1 MGKRM
6 VRMLVACVFAIALQA
21 RAAAPEGAVLGAMQD
36 ELQRALE
43 GLRIEGQPAPYYVAA
58 QLDEVATRNLTAR
71 LGEISQD
78 NSARSRV
85 LRVEVRVGD
94 YTFDSSR
101 FVSAGGSAADSVA
114 AALDDDYDV
123 VRRQVWLLADAA
135 YKRAVNVFAR
145 KKAAFQNRTA
155 SDALPDFSKSTPVQR
170 IVAPALPAT
179 AWNDWIDRIRQMSA
193 VFLSDPAILS
203 SEVNLAEER
212 GRRYYVN
219 SEGFR
224 IVLPIGANGL
234 RVIADTQ
241 AADGMPVRDVFEIF
255 ERSLS
260 DMPPAAELMARTRQ
274 FAAGLGAARAASMG
288 EDYSGPVLFE
298 GRAGAEL
305 VAQVLVPALV
315 AGRAPDNERGSQGAQ
330 PPFLSRI
337 GSRVMAD
344 ELSVSDT
351 PSLAQFNGRPVPGAY
366 ELDDEG
372 TPAQDVLLVDKGKLQ
387 TLLTNRVP
395 QRNLPQSNGHGRGG
409 GPQAG
414 VVQVSSTAA
423 VPYAQLK
430 ESYLKLLKEQGRP
443 FGYIVRSLTPPT
455 ALIGSVADISE
466 LLALLTTGSSG
477 AGGATGPMIPQII
490 KVTPDGAEQVVRG
503 MRFGALAPNAFRDV
517 LGTSQE
523 RELLTYRGGST
534 VPLAPGTLGA
544 RQVPVSV
551 IAPSFIVDDLEIQR
565 TRDTAQKPPVVPS
578 PLARR

>member
-1 MGKRM
+1 MGMRKLRLLVICLLGM
-6 VRMLVACVFAIALQA
+6 VAPCW
-21 RAAAPEGAVLGAMQD
+21 AAAPEDAVLGAMQD
-36 ELQRALE
+36 ELQRAL
-43 GLRIEGQPAPYYVAA
+43 GSLRIEGQPVPYYVAA
-58 QLDEVATRNLTAR
+58 QLDDTAARNLTAR

-78 NSARSRV
+78 NTSRSRV

-94 YTFDSSR
+94 YSFDSSR

-114 AALDDDYDV
+114 APLDDDYDV
-123 VRRQVWLLADAA
+123 IRRQVWLLADAA

-145 KKAAFQNRTA
+145 KKATFQNRNA
-155 SDALPDFSKSTPVQR
+155 SESLPDFSKATPVQR

-179 AWNDWIDRIRQMSA
+179 AWSDWIERIRQMSG

-203 SEVNLAEER
+203 SEVNLVEER

-224 IVLPIGANGL
+224 IVIPIGANGL

-255 ERSLS
+255 EGSLT
-260 DMPPAAELMARTRQ
+260 DMPGAAELLARTRQ
-274 FAAGLGAARAASMG
+274 FAARLGAARAASVG
-288 EDYSGPVLFE
+288 DDYTGPVLFE

-305 VAQVLVPALV
+305 VAQVLVPALL

-330 PPFLSRI
+330 PQFLSRI

-344 ELSVSDT
+344 DLSVSDT

-372 TPAQDVLLVDKGKLQ
+372 TAAQDVLLVDKGKLQ

-395 QRNLPQSNGHGRGG
+395 QRNLPVSNGHGRGG
-409 GPQAG
+409 SPQAG
-414 VVQVSSTAA
+414 VVQLSSAAA

-443 FGYIVRSLTPPT
+443 FGYIVRSLAQPG

-466 LLALLTTGSSG
+466 LLSLLSGSSG
-477 AGGATGPMIPQII
+477 SGGASGPLIPQIV
-490 KVTPDGAEQVVRG
+490 KVLPDGTEQVVRG
-503 MRFGALAPNAFRDV
+503 MRFGALVPNAFREV
-517 LGTSQE
+517 LGASQE
-523 RELLTYRGGST
+523 RELLTYRGAST
-534 VPLAPGTLGA
+534 VATAPGTLGA

-551 IAPSFIVDDLEIQR
+551 IAPSLIVDDLEIQR
-565 TRDTAQKPPVVPS
+565 TRDVAQKPPVVPS
-578 PLARR
+578 PLVR

>member
-6 VRMLVACVFAIALQA
+6 AGMLVACVFAMAVPAQ
-21 RAAAPEGAVLGAMQD
+21 AAAPEDAVLGAMQD
-36 ELQRALE
+36 ELQRALG
-43 GLRIEGQPAPYYVAA
+43 GLKIEGQPVPYYIAA
-58 QLDEVATRNLTAR
+58 QLDETASRNLTAR

-78 NSARSRV
+78 NTTRNRV

-101 FVSAGGSAADSVA
+101 FVSAGGAAADSVA

-123 VRRQVWLLADAA
+123 IRRQVWLLADAA

-145 KKAAFQNRTA
+145 KKATFQNRTA
-155 SDALPDFSKSTPVQR
+155 SDSLPDFSKATPVQR

-179 AWNDWIDRIRQMSA
+179 AWNDWMERIKQMSG

-203 SEVNLAEER
+203 SEVNLVEER

-241 AADGMPVRDVFEIF
+241 AGDGLPVRDVFEIF
-255 ERSLS
+255 ERTLS
-260 DMPPAAELMARTRQ
+260 DMPSAAELMTRTRQ
-274 FAAGLGAARAASMG
+274 FAARLAAARTASIG
-288 EDYSGPVLFE
+288 DDYTGPVLFE
-298 GRAGAEL
+298 GRAGSEL
-305 VAQVLVPALV
+305 VAQVLVPALL
-315 AGRAPDNERGSQGAQ
+315 AGRAPDNERGTQGAQ

-337 GSRVMAD
+337 GSKVMAD
-344 ELSVSDT
+344 ELSVRDT
-351 PSLAQFNGRPVPGAY
+351 PSLAQFNGKPVPGAY

-372 TPAQDVLLVDKGKLQ
+372 VPAQDVLLVDKGKLQ

-414 VVQVSSTAA
+414 VVQVSSASA

-443 FGYIVRSLTPPT
+443 FGYIVRSMVQPA
-455 ALIGSVADISE
+455 ALIGSAADISE
-466 LLALLTTGSSG
+466 LLSLLSSGSSG
-477 AGGATGPMIPQII
+477 AGGATGPLIPQIV

-503 MRFGALAPNAFRDV
+503 MRFGALVPNAFREV
-517 LGTSQE
+517 LGASEE
-523 RELLTYRGGST
+523 RELLTYRGAST
-534 VPLAPGTLGA
+534 VPIAPGTLGA

-551 IAPSFIVDDLEIQR
+551 IAPSLIVDDLEIQR

-578 PLARR
+578 PLVR